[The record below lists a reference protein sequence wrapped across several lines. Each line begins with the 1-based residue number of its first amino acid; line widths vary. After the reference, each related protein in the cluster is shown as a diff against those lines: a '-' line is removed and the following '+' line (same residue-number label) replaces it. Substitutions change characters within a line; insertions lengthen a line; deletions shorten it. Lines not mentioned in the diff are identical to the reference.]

1 MAFAVTILEKE
12 IISLPSPVRE
22 GTKVISHAPFDTRIP
37 PKAGKSQYDPSPA
50 SGRGWGEGG
59 YNIGC
64 PLTCILSPRGEEDK
78 DLFST

>member
-37 PKAGKSQYDPSPA
+37 PKAGKSQYDP
-50 SGRGWGEGG
+50 
-59 YNIGC
+59 
-64 PLTCILSPRGEEDK
+64 TLSRQRERVGVRVDI
-78 DLFST
+78 T

>member
-50 SGRGWGEGG
+50 SGRGLG
-59 YNIGC
+59 
-64 PLTCILSPRGEEDK
+64 
-78 DLFST
+78 